1 MTNTKKSKYNWNM
14 VVFLTLIP
22 LIGIIGTAIYI
33 YFNGVVWQE
42 PVIMFTL
49 WFLSGMG
56 ITMGYHRL
64 FAHKAYKTNVFV
76 EWVLMILGSTAFEN
90 TVLKWS
96 SDHRKHHTEA
106 ETENDPYSITEGFW
120 HAHIGWILK
129 ILLLKK
135 IRLKV

>member
-90 TVLKWS
+90 TEIQS
-96 SDHRKHHTEA
+96 A
-106 ETENDPYSITEGFW
+106 
-120 HAHIGWILK
+120 
-129 ILLLKK
+129 
-135 IRLKV
+135 

>member
-1 MTNTKKSKYNWNM
+1 
-14 VVFLTLIP
+14 
-22 LIGIIGTAIYI
+22 
-33 YFNGVVWQE
+33 
-42 PVIMFTL
+42 MFTL

-76 EWVLMILGSTAFEN
+76 EWILMILGSTAFEN

-129 ILLLKK
+129 NTPAEKNKIKGVKDLEKK
-135 IRLKV
+135 ICNYISKQILFSYWNFSWCYFSTNYWFHLW